1 MREVV
6 TMKRENQQSF
16 QFFYDEV
23 GEKEIME
30 QMTNAYQSGNDYT
43 MTQEQDSQIKEL
55 LENKAF

>member
-1 MREVV
+1 
-6 TMKRENQQSF
+6 MKKENQQSF